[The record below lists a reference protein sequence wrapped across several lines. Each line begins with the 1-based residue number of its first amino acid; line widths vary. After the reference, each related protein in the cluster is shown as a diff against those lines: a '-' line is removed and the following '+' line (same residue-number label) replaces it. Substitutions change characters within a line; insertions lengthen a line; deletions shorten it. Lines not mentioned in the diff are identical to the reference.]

1 MFNVILREGLC
12 YVQWKICIFCVEQI
26 VEFENSNRQD
36 SLAII
41 RTIIRKIW
49 SFGGTLKVYGIEG
62 LVEGALNLEAEGEGL
77 CLTFISC
84 SLSDLRNSKEIIK

>member
-1 MFNVILREGLC
+1 MFNVTLRTDFC
-12 YVQWKICIFCVEQI
+12 YVQWKIGIFCVEQI

-36 SLAII
+36 SLATI
-41 RTIIRKIW
+41 RENLVFW
-49 SFGGTLKVYGIEG
+49 GDIEG
-62 LVEGALNLEAEGEGL
+62 LVESALNLEAEGEGV